1 MAGEAGQV
9 GAPQMRE
16 MAEEEQAAARQKR
29 GKAGEEL
36 VVALLTREMEAS
48 QVGALRLAEKVAS
61 QVGACQVAAMK

>member
-9 GAPQMRE
+9 GAPQTRE
-16 MAEEEQAAARQKR
+16 MVEEEQAARQKR

-36 VVALLTREMEAS
+36 VVALLMREMEAS

-61 QVGACQVAAMK
+61 QVGACQVVAMK